1 MKEKTVLLA
10 VDVGNTQM
18 VFGIFEG
25 KTLAASLRVAT
36 DLKKTEDEYALLL
49 DAFLAKRGRKGKIQG
64 VAIANVVPPLAPV
77 FEALA
82 RRRLGVEP
90 LVVRAGVKTGVPI
103 LYDNPLEVG
112 ADRIVNAVAV
122 CRLYRAPAI
131 VVDFGTATTFDV
143 ITAKKEY
150 AGGIIAPGLT
160 LSAETLFAHA
170 SRLPR
175 VKIAPPSKTV
185 ATNTIESIQAG
196 LYYGYIGL
204 VEGVLK
210 KIREE
215 RKKEDFFII
224 ATGGQASLI
233 APSVPAIEKVD
244 PDLTLQGLRILYEK
258 NRS

>member
-1 MKEKTVLLA
+1 MLLA
-10 VDVGNTQM
+10 VDVGNTQT
-18 VFGIFEG
+18 VFGVFEG

-36 DLKKTEDEYALLL
+36 DLQKTEDEYALIL
-49 DAFLAKRGRKGKIQG
+49 DAFLAQRDRKGKING
-64 VAIANVVPPLAPV
+64 VAIANVVPPLAPA

-82 RRRLGVEP
+82 RRRFGVEP

-122 CRLYRAPAI
+122 CRLYRVPAV

-143 ITAKKEY
+143 ITAGKEY

-175 VKIAPPSKTV
+175 VEIAPPSKTV

-196 LYYGYIGL
+196 LYHGYVGL
-204 VEGVLK
+204 VEGVLE

-215 RKKEDFFII
+215 RKEDFFVV